1 MDADEA
7 EEAERDELAL
17 LALACER
24 DLASA
29 AERAADTASAADTEA
44 TEARDARDSDARDLL
59 ASCEDSDA
67 REALAADA
75 RLSLASL
82 RLLLAE
88 LRELFSELLSELRS
102 ELRSELLLSELLLL
116 LDELLALLD
125 ELLELL
131 PLPPPPPPWWPS
143 TVHQVMGN
151 SPRVRPW
158 NSWKRDMLI
167 SSEPWWHWRVSG
179 HASITTA
186 RLVVRPLLIII
197 VLPHQSE
204 CAFMG
209 PYMGSFSATMGISL
223 LIHLP
228 HAPCCDVST
237 SYHVALPEKAERL

>member
-1 MDADEA
+1 MALA
-7 EEAERDELAL
+7 SERD
-17 LALACER
+17 

-29 AERAADTASAADTEA
+29 AEWAAETAEAADTEA

-59 ASCEDSDA
+59 ASREDSEA

-88 LRELFSELLSELRS
+88 LRELFSELFSD
-102 ELRSELLLSELLLL
+102 LLLSELR
-116 LDELLALLD
+116 ELLSEL

-131 PLPPPPPPWWPS
+131 ELLLPLPPPPPWWPS

-151 SPRVRPW
+151 SPRVSPW

-179 HASITTA
+179 QASITTA
-186 RLVVRPLLIII
+186 RLVVSPLLIMI

-204 CAFMG
+204 CWFMG
-209 PYMGSFSATMGISL
+209 PYIGSFSATMGISL

-237 SYHVALPEKAERL
+237 SYHVALPENAERL